1 MLKRIYQF
9 VLVLSVASM
18 LAGCAMTFPGGAT
31 SNPIGPKV
39 GVATGHIYLG
49 VLYFDQDASILKAAK
64 NGGITK
70 ISTFDVKKTDILGL
84 VQSYETIVTGE

>member
-1 MLKRIYQF
+1 MLKRISKF
-9 VLVLSVASM
+9 ALILPVAAM

-31 SNPIGPKV
+31 SNSIGSKV
-39 GVATGHIYLG
+39 GRATGHIYLG
-49 VLYFDQDASILKAAK
+49 VLCFDQDASIMTAAK

-70 ISTFDVKKTDILGL
+70 ISTFDIKTTNVLGI